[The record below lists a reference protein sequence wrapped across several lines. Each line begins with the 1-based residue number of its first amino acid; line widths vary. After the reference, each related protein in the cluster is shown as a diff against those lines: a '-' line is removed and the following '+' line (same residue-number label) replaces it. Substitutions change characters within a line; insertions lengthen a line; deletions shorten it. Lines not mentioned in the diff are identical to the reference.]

1 MQPEKKNDLIKASV
15 QYAAVFLIIML
26 LSVAGEILVFNTTAL
41 FHSYEPVECTL
52 ETNRMSVETVDSL
65 AQLSGEEQKAILVE
79 QENKRLL
86 AEYNGVE
93 YVEELDESWWSRT
106 EVFTGRSR
114 KPKFR
119 LNWMILTISI
129 N

>member
-79 QENKRLL
+79 Q
-86 AEYNGVE
+86 
-93 YVEELDESWWSRT
+93 
-106 EVFTGRSR
+106 
-114 KPKFR
+114 
-119 LNWMILTISI
+119 
-129 N
+129 